1 MPRRLNPLWRRA
13 HVLVCVAVLAT
24 VAVAKAQPRDTD
36 ADLRAAVNEFVD
48 IWNRHDMTQFGDAF
62 TPDAHFVNVIAIYL
76 DGRAAILDQ
85 HAPSHQSGWMRH
97 STMSGEIRRV
107 QVLSPTLGVVHLHWT
122 SHMDGWLGR
131 LRPRSGEMTFV
142 LRRDSDRWRTVS
154 AQNTDAGLPVGAP
167 GDWLMLA
174 LIGGG
179 LGACVAAVRRV
190 RPRGIIIGSVCG
202 MFVVAPLV
210 ALLTW
215 NAPMAGGFVGFGV
228 LGTAVGLVVALIS
241 RVLIRPGRSSKQTS
255 PR

>member
-1 MPRRLNPLWRRA
+1 MIHPVQTPRCLNPLWRRA
-13 HVLVCVAVLAT
+13 HVLVCLAVLAI
-24 VAVAKAQPRDTD
+24 VAVPKAQPRDTD

-76 DGRAAILDQ
+76 DGRAAILDH

-122 SHMDGWLGR
+122 SRMDGWLGR
-131 LRPRSGEMTFV
+131 LRPRSGEMTLV
-142 LRRDSDRWRTVS
+142 LRHDSDRWRIVS
-154 AQNTDAGLPVGAP
+154 AQNTDAGPPVGAP

-210 ALLTW
+210 ALLAW
-215 NAPMAGGFVGFGV
+215 DAPMAGGVVGFGV
-228 LGTAVGLVVALIS
+228 LGTAVGLVVALMS
-241 RVLIRPGRSSKQTS
+241 RVLISVRPKL
-255 PR
+255 